1 MPEQYVILQQNKYF
15 TNKVTVEKGVT
26 NKVRVEKGDEQIYE
40 PELNR
45 VELL

>member
-15 TNKVTVEKGVT
+15 ISKVTVEKGVT